1 MTPYFTR
8 LMIPGNLFIPIG
20 GHMQDY
26 FLGIDVS
33 KGYADFVILDGKK
46 QCVENHFQ
54 LDDTFNG
61 HCKLYERLR
70 LFCETHTGCTI
81 YAAVESTGGYENNW
95 FGSLSGFRKTLNL
108 KIARLN
114 PFGVTANSKA
124 SLKRIITDKISARN
138 VAEYLIAHPEKV
150 VYQQDDPTAT
160 LRKQWSFIKMMIKQ
174 KTQILNQLESLL
186 YTANPELLIWCR
198 NDISMWFLTLLTQYP
213 TAFSLARARA
223 KTVAKIPFIT
233 MERAEKLISNAKNS
247 VASARDEVTGQLI
260 VDTVRQIIRL
270 KEAIT
275 DQIKKMTDN
284 CSLPEVDLLKTFVGI
299 GTFSA
304 IGLILEIQ
312 TVKRF
317 ASVKK
322 LSSYFGLHPEYKT
335 SGDGSSVFRMC
346 KRGRKEPRQILFM
359 VTMACLAHNPLI
371 RNLYDKHVEKGM
383 EKMAAIGLCMH
394 KILRIAY
401 GMLKHNKPF
410 DPETDLK
417 NREKASLSVGKGKK
431 NKARLYQDY
440 DPQAPVSRRQNRK
453 RSEQKQSLKAEHT
466 IINSNVSAPCQT
478 VNSLTGRKE
487 VAYP

>member
-1 MTPYFTR
+1 
-8 LMIPGNLFIPIG
+8 
-20 GHMQDY
+20 MQDY

-54 LDDTFNG
+54 LDDTFSG
-61 HCKLYERLR
+61 HCKLYEKMRHC
-70 LFCETHTGCTI
+70 CETHPDCTI
-81 YAAVESTGGYENNW
+81 HSAVESTGGYENNW
-95 FGSLSGFRKTLNL
+95 FESLSRFRKTLNL

-150 VYQQDDPTAT
+150 VYQHEDSTAT

-198 NDISMWFLTLLTQYP
+198 NDVPIWFLTLLTQYP
-213 TAFSLARARA
+213 TAFSLSRARV

-233 MERAEKLISNAKNS
+233 LERAEKLISNAKNS
-247 VASARDEVTGQLI
+247 VASSTDKVTGQLI
-260 VDTVRQIIRL
+260 VDTVRQLIRL
-270 KEAIT
+270 KETIT

-335 SGDGSSVFRMC
+335 SGDGSSGFRMC

-359 VTMACLAHNPLI
+359 VTMVCLSYNPLI
-371 RNLYDKHVEKGM
+371 RNLYQEHVEKGM
-383 EKMAAIGLCMH
+383 EKMVAIGLCMH
-394 KILRIAY
+394 KILRIVY

-410 DPETDLK
+410 DPETDRK
-417 NREKASLSVGKGKK
+417 NREKASIPIAKDKK
-431 NKARLYQDY
+431 DKDRLHRNY
-440 DPQAPVSRRQNRK
+440 DPQAPVSRRQNMK
-453 RSEQKQSLKAEHT
+453 RRGQNPSLKAEHT
-466 IINSNVSAPCQT
+466 VINSNVSAPCQT
-478 VNSLTGRKE
+478 FNSLTGRK
-487 VAYP
+487 VAAYP